1 MYIGVHP
8 NTADLCVIRVV
19 ATPVRAAI
27 AMTASPK
34 RTRHHK
40 ALSALPRR
48 LALTGRSPRKV
59 QQTDEQRTPTK
70 RMVLPKSGGRA
81 ATQIWTPL
89 AVPYLCQR
97 RFSTESSITDGEY
110 SAPSLA
116 TRPTWGKVAT
126 SKEVLCIR
134 VIAAPLQGQSLMQTL
149 I

>member
-1 MYIGVHP
+1 MYIGYHP

-34 RTRHHK
+34 RTRHK

-48 LALTGRSPRKV
+48 HALTGRSPRKV

-70 RMVLPKSGGRA
+70 RMVLPKPGGRA

-97 RFSTESSITDGEY
+97 RFSMESSITDGE
-110 SAPSLA
+110 
-116 TRPTWGKVAT
+116 
-126 SKEVLCIR
+126 
-134 VIAAPLQGQSLMQTL
+134 
-149 I
+149 